1 MNPTSISISNH
12 KGGVGKTTT
21 AMNLAAF
28 MSRSGMNVLLV
39 DCDAQGNLT
48 TLNGLPTKM
57 EGRTEGRTIFDA
69 LAENK
74 NLPIIHVGDHLD
86 IVPSDIRLSNIE
98 AQMVGVKGRVLR
110 LASLLKPFRDR
121 YDVIILDCPPFLG
134 VGNNSALVAS
144 DYVIVPMEASLLSVK
159 GLQVIDDTINAAHSA
174 NPNLRLGG
182 IAITRYRNTRDQ
194 RSVMNEIR
202 ERYPGQL
209 FDTVIRETTSISAAQ
224 LARKDIFTYDAHC
237 IGAVDYGKLAMEI
250 ITKLI

>member
-28 MSRSGMNVLLV
+28 MSQRGMNVLLV

-48 TLNGLPTKM
+48 TLNGFPPSM
-57 EGRTEGRTIFDA
+57 EGRTIYDA
-69 LAENK
+69 LVENK
-74 NLPIIHVGDHLD
+74 DLPIVHVGEHLD
-86 IVPSDIRLSNIE
+86 VVPSDIRLSNME

-110 LASLLKPFRDR
+110 LAGLLKPLRIL
-121 YDVIILDCPPFLG
+121 YDVIIMDCPPFLG
-134 VGNNSALVAS
+134 VGNNSALVAA

-159 GLQVIDDTINAAHSA
+159 GLQVIDDTINAAHSV
-174 NPNLRLGG
+174 NPNLQLGG

-194 RSVMNEIR
+194 RSVMNEVK
-202 ERYPGQL
+202 ERYPGLL

-237 IGAVDYGKLAMEI
+237 IGAVDYGKFGMEL
-250 ITKLI
+250 ITKLL

>member
-1 MNPTSISISNH
+1 MKSISFCISNH

-28 MSRSGMNVLLV
+28 MSKSGMNVLLV

-48 TLNGLPTKM
+48 TLSGLPTNI
-57 EGRTEGRTIFDA
+57 ESRSIYDA
-69 LAENK
+69 LVENK
-74 NLPIIHVGDHLD
+74 DLPIVHVGEHLD

-110 LASLLKPFRDR
+110 LSTLLKPMRDR
-121 YDVIILDCPPFLG
+121 YDIIIMDCPPFLG
-134 VGNNSALVAS
+134 VGNNSALVAA

-194 RSVMNEIR
+194 RSVMNEVR
-202 ERYPGQL
+202 ERYPGLL

-224 LARKDIFTYDAHC
+224 LARKDIFTFDTHC
-237 IGAVDYGKLAMEI
+237 IGAVDYGDLAKEI
-250 ITKLI
+250 ITKLL

>member
-1 MNPTSISISNH
+1 MKSISFCISNH

-48 TLNGLPTKM
+48 TLNGLPTNM
-57 EGRTEGRTIFDA
+57 GRTIYDA
-69 LAENK
+69 LVENR
-74 NLPIIHVGDHLD
+74 NLPIIHVGDQLD
-86 IVPSDIRLSNIE
+86 VVPSDMRLSNIE

-110 LASLLKPFRDR
+110 LASLLKPLRDR

-194 RSVMNEIR
+194 RSVMNEVR

-250 ITKLI
+250 ITKLL